1 MGSRPHERVGEVSPR
16 LGLATPQGLLG
27 TVHRVERAQ
36 LPDDDLVRALVEQPT
51 AGLTLRHNSDR
62 PRIAAIS
69 TYPLVQAQPDLR
81 LRSASA
87 ARTAATPAAAPA
99 TATGANRIQTES
111 APACASGCKATNG
124 P

>member
-1 MGSRPHERVGEVSPR
+1 MGRRPHERVGEVFLG

-36 LPDDDLVRALVEQPT
+36 LPDDDLVRALVEPPA

-62 PRIAAIS
+62 PRIAATS
-69 TYPLVQAQPDLR
+69 TYPLVQAHPDLR

-99 TATGANRIQTES
+99 TATAANRIQTES
-111 APACASGCKATNG
+111 RPAWARSRMATSG
-124 P
+124 